1 MRSRVDSSELFV
13 HEEPN
18 LLVRFFVWLIH
29 ELGGEIVGPRPVR
42 VLYKFGSGG
51 WRSRSTSQLRKVNR
65 CR

>member
-1 MRSRVDSSELFV
+1 M
-13 HEEPN
+13 
-18 LLVRFFVWLIH
+18 RFFVWLH